1 MIPMNT
7 IITSIA
13 ITSITVGKAWGS
25 GRNGLRSEK
34 LRERPGARV
43 FQTWVEEGL
52 PEQCKC
58 SACMKKK
65 SGNRRNRNCK
75 KMLDIMVLIVMV
87 LK

>member
-13 ITSITVGKAWGS
+13 ITSIIIGKAWGS

-34 LRERPGARV
+34 LRARPGARV
-43 FQTWVEEGL
+43 IQTWVEEGL

-58 SACMKKK
+58 CSCTKNK

-75 KMLDIMVLIVMV
+75 KILDIMVLIVMV